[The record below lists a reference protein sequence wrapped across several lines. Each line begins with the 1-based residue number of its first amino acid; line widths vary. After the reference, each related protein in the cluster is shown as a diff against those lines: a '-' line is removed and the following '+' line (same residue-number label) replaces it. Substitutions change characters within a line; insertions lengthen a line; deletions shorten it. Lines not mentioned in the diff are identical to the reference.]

1 MKKKEKSWH
10 TRCLVFLVMEMRQGC
25 CFICK
30 QKLPDVESVLSCCTD
45 RVALQAQMH
54 FKGKIYP
61 RDVCGLKITQT
72 AAVGPAL
79 PLRGRDGEEFPPV
92 RELHASGWSWKPED
106 TFLGQR
112 KREQLLWPC
121 CRYLSDQFLEIS
133 KLFHT
138 AMKKCVLQSRTEN
151 CCPLAVDLNLREL
164 NSWSRCFETLSQ
176 KERRSWKNQK

>member
-10 TRCLVFLVMEMRQGC
+10 TRSLVFLVMEMRQGC

-61 RDVCGLKITQT
+61 RDNCGLKITQT

-79 PLRGRDGEEFPPV
+79 PLQGRDGEEFPPV
-92 RELHASGWSWKPED
+92 RAACFGVELKTWGH
-106 TFLGQR
+106 
-112 KREQLLWPC
+112 
-121 CRYLSDQFLEIS
+121 IS
-133 KLFHT
+133 R
-138 AMKKCVLQSRTEN
+138 AEEERRTT
-151 CCPLAVDLNLREL
+151 PLAMLQLSIGPVSGNLKTFSYSYEKV
-164 NSWSRCFETLSQ
+164 CFT
-176 KERRSWKNQK
+176 K